1 VTFVRTLV
9 DSARMQTRG
18 FKRAHDLKVWTFLKW
33 LQEFDVPVI
42 NFGKSHIAG
51 AAKGNNRMG
60 GWDMKDDG
68 VANFIQQGISDNHLN
83 TPHWDYGTNTY
94 GELDE

>member
-1 VTFVRTLV
+1 
-9 DSARMQTRG
+9 MQTRG